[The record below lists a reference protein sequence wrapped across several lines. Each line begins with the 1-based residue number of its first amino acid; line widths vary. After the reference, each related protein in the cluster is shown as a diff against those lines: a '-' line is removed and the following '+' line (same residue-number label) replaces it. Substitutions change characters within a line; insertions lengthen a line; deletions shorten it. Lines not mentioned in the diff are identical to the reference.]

1 MDPNWGETMKSAPM
15 VLIAWLLLCMSACT
29 GARAKNYSEGNLPS
43 AQTLI
48 DAGGTVV
55 LKPGIYACPTHI
67 PSGVYVYGMGG
78 QQIPSTTLANA
89 PNLVVGNP
97 PPNSPVVFACPRGLQ
112 LANVWGITIE
122 NVVFDFGHG
131 SNGMVIGAT
140 AFFNT
145 FKGVTLQNVQG
156 GTALAF
162 KGGVGTLAEAP
173 SANVNRVH
181 DLNIFN
187 ARTGIS
193 FDGVPGQSVAAN
205 NLFDGMIFMNGIEY
219 RGIDIQG
226 DTNSFMGQVQI
237 LGLGDNGQAIVFGS
251 EDAGDCRFEK
261 VVVDSIGGQ
270 HNPAFPIIQINSSGN
285 SVHGLSIGG
294 GFGPEVPRVSAATGV
309 HYRVE
314 FDMDY
319 GQPDNANK
327 VLSQ

>member
-1 MDPNWGETMKSAPM
+1 MNRALLALTVGLLMCMGAFLAACMGAGATNSPET
-15 VLIAWLLLCMSACT
+15 
-29 GARAKNYSEGNLPS
+29 ELPS
-43 AQTLI
+43 VQALI
-48 DAGGTVV
+48 DAGGTVAV
-55 LKPGIYACPTHI
+55 KPGMYACPTHI

-78 QQIPSTTLANA
+78 QQIPSDTLANA
-89 PNLVVGNP
+89 PNLVVGTP
-97 PPNSPVVFACPRGLQ
+97 PTNSPVVFVCPQGLQ
-112 LANVWGITIE
+112 LSHVWGVTIE
-122 NVVFDFGHG
+122 NVVFDFGQG
-131 SNGMVIGAT
+131 SSGLVIGGT

-145 FKGVTLQNVQG
+145 LKGVTLQNVQG

-162 KGGVGTLAEAP
+162 NGGAGTLVQAP

-181 DLNIFN
+181 DLNVFN

-193 FDGVPGQSVAAN
+193 FEGVPGQSVAAN
-205 NLFDGMIFMNGIEY
+205 NLFDGMIFMNGITY
-219 RGIDIQG
+219 RGIDVQS

-237 LGLGDNGQAIVFGS
+237 LGLGDNGQAIVFGTEYGTDS
-251 EDAGDCRFEK
+251 RFEK

-285 SVHGLSIGG
+285 SVLGLSIGG
-294 GFGPEVPRVSAATGV
+294 GFGSQVPRVSAPGGV

-327 VLSQ
+327 VLTQ